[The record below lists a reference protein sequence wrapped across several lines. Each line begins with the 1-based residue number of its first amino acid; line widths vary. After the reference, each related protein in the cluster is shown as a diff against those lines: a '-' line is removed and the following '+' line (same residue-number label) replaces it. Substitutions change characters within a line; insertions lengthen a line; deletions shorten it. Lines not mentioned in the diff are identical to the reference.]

1 MVRIWSRLA
10 SGAAI
15 LAVASVAGLIS
26 YTHIYDLTLALHQSV
41 LAARL
46 MPVAIDGLILMGS
59 VVLLQS
65 GSRLGWLGV
74 GPGVA
79 LSLFANIESG
89 VRYGPLSA
97 VWAAIP
103 SVSFFL
109 ATFIFE
115 RWLIAQAKGA
125 GIPSPV
131 ATAETVAEVE
141 PVPEIVPMPR
151 ARTAASP
158 ATVPR
163 AQTLASGRARG
174 RARGNA
180 SKAPARVFAAEL
192 ERGEL
197 PSLREVKRR
206 AKVGTDKGKLIL
218 SDLRA
223 VLDAQPV
230 DQVVSDAA

>member
-1 MVRIWSRLA
+1 MARIWSKLA

-15 LAVASVAGLIS
+15 LAVAAVAGLIS

-79 LSLFANIESG
+79 LSLFANVESG

-109 ATFIFE
+109 STFIFE
-115 RWLIAQAKGA
+115 RWLVAQAKSAAIPAPAMA
-125 GIPSPV
+125 GQ
-131 ATAETVAEVE
+131 TVASG
-141 PVPEIVPMPR
+141 VPEIEPLTVLPRTAPTAPADTAQTVAPTR
-151 ARTAASP
+151 ARRRT
-158 ATVPR
+158 
-163 AQTLASGRARG
+163 SGRGAK
-174 RARGNA
+174 
-180 SKAPARVFAAEL
+180 SPEKLFAAEIDA
-192 ERGEL
+192 GTL
-197 PSLREVKRR
+197 PSVRQIKAR
-206 AKVGTDKGKLIL
+206 AKVGTPKAQEIRDTLAAIL
-218 SDLRA
+218 RE
-223 VLDAQPV
+223 AQPE
-230 DQVVSDAA
+230 AA

>member
-1 MVRIWSRLA
+1 MARIWSKLA

-15 LAVASVAGLIS
+15 LAVATVAGLIS
-26 YTHIYDLTLALHQSV
+26 FTHIYDLTLALHQSV

-79 LSLFANIESG
+79 LSLFANVESG
-89 VRYGPLSA
+89 VRYGALSA

-109 ATFIFE
+109 ATFVFE

-125 GIPSPV
+125 AIPTPE
-131 ATAETVAEVE
+131 TAGQTVADVPEVE
-141 PVPEIVPMPR
+141 PVSTVLPVPADT
-151 ARTAASP
+151 ARTVASR
-158 ATVPR
+158 R
-163 AQTLASGRARG
+163 APSRASRHV
-174 RARGNA
+174 
-180 SKAPARVFAAEL
+180 SKAPERVFAAEL
-192 ERGEL
+192 ERREL
-197 PSLREVKRR
+197 PSLRAVKSRMN
-206 AKVGTDKGKLIL
+206 VGTDRARGIRDELAAIL
-218 SDLRA
+218 QE
-223 VLDAQPV
+223 AQPE
-230 DQVVSDAA
+230 AA

>member
-1 MVRIWSRLA
+1 MARIWSKLA

-15 LAVASVAGLIS
+15 LAVAAVAGLIS

-79 LSLFANIESG
+79 LSLFANVESG
-89 VRYGPLSA
+89 ARYGPLSA

-115 RWLIAQAKGA
+115 RWLVAQARSA
-125 GIPSPV
+125 AIPAP
-131 ATAETVAEVE
+131 AMANQTAADDVPETE
-141 PVPEIVPMPR
+141 PVIVPASTLPTAPADT
-151 ARTAASP
+151 ART
-158 ATVPR
+158 V
-163 AQTLASGRARG
+163 ASGRARG
-174 RARGNA
+174 RASKHA
-180 SKAPARVFAAEL
+180 SKAPERVFAAEL
-192 ERGEL
+192 GRGEL
-197 PSLREVKRR
+197 PSLRAVKSRMN
-206 AKVGTDKGKLIL
+206 VGTDRARDIL
-218 SDLRA
+218 SHLQG
-223 VLDAQPV
+223 V
-230 DQVVSDAA
+230 AAG